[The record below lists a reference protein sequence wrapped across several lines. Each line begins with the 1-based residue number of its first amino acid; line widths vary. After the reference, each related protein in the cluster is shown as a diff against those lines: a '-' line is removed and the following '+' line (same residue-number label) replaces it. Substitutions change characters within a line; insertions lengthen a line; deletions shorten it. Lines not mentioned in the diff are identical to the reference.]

1 MIKRL
6 ISISLSIIAII
17 AIVACNNNSHVTS
30 ENSKNTQFDFST
42 LKNVKNLDIDSLFRI
57 ASLLPDDT
65 IKVNE
70 LITTYNLSIRN
81 RPIRI
86 DILNKAL
93 KLSKYLD
100 YNTGIARC
108 LTKKGLDYRYKHEY
122 LKSIEYHKEALEYYE
137 KSWDIKSRIKN
148 LNSLGVAY
156 RRINIEDEAIKYYF
170 EALNLSKKEDHAKS
184 MAIAMNG
191 IGNAYIVLEKYD
203 YAIKYFKLSLDLEIL
218 CNSVRGTGYDY
229 SNLGE
234 AYMFKEEYDS
244 SFFYHSKAL
253 EVANLLNIEGDKAI
267 IYSSIGQM
275 YQNKG
280 DLEMALKYYLDA
292 IPILSKL
299 KRRRLLSFSLINVG
313 EIYTEEK
320 DYKKAE
326 HYINEGLVISKKI
339 STKDNITSGYGALAN
354 LNELKGDYK
363 NALNEYKNMVI
374 YRDSIFNIKSHYN
387 ISAMDIK
394 YETAKKDDKIKRL
407 SLESEVQES
416 KIAIQ
421 VLAIVIL
428 LTIAIIVM
436 LYSRIRIKNN
446 DLEIRNM
453 RDKIEQHLQHISKL
467 EIKNGKSS
475 VEKINKK
482 EYGLSTREEEVLSLI
497 ALGLKNQEI
506 ADKMFVSISTIKT
519 HTKNIYEKLEVRN
532 RIEAAQKAK
541 TI

>member
-6 ISISLSIIAII
+6 ISISLTILAFIA
-17 AIVACNNNSHVTS
+17 CDNNSQITS
-30 ENSKNTQFDFST
+30 VNSNNTQFDFST
-42 LKNVKNLDIDSLFRI
+42 LKNVKNLDIDSLYRI
-57 ASLLPDDT
+57 ASLLQDDT
-65 IKVNE
+65 IKVNQ
-70 LITTYNLSIRN
+70 LLTTYKLSIRN

-93 KLSKYLD
+93 KLSKDLD
-100 YNTGIARC
+100 YNTGIAKC
-108 LTKKGLDYRYKHEY
+108 LTNKGLDYRYKHEY
-122 LKSIEYHKEALEYYE
+122 LKAIKYHKEAIEYYE
-137 KSWDIKSRIKN
+137 KSWDKKSRIKN

-170 EALNLSKKEDHAKS
+170 EALNLSEREEHTKS

-191 IGNAYIVLEKYD
+191 IGNAYIILEKYD

-234 AYMFKEEYDS
+234 AYMYKEEYDS

-275 YQNKG
+275 YQHKG
-280 DLEMALKYYLDA
+280 DFEMALKYYQDA

-299 KRRRLLSFSLINVG
+299 RRKRLLSFSLINVG
-313 EIYTEEK
+313 KIYK
-320 DYKKAE
+320 LIGDYSKSKS
-326 HYINEGLVISKKI
+326 YINRGLNISKDI
-339 STKDNITSGYGALAN
+339 STKDNIVSGYEALADLDEIQGN
-354 LNELKGDYK
+354 YK
-363 NALNEYKNMVI
+363 SALSEYKNMVL

-387 ISAMDIK
+387 IAAMDIK
-394 YETAKKDDKIKRL
+394 YESAKKDDKINRL
-407 SLESEVQES
+407 NLETEVQKS
-416 KIAIQ
+416 KNAIQ
-421 VLAIVIL
+421 ILAIIIL
-428 LTIAIIVM
+428 GSIAIIFV
-436 LYSRIRIKNN
+436 LYNRIRIKNQ
-446 DLEIRNM
+446 DIEIQNM
-453 RDKIEQHLQHISKL
+453 RDRIEKHLKHITKL
-467 EIKNGKSS
+467 EKENGKASIQ
-475 VEKINKK
+475 KINKE
-482 EYGLSTREEEVLSLI
+482 EYGLSAREEEVLSLI

-506 ADKMFVSISTIKT
+506 ADKMFVSISTVKT

-541 TI
+541 AL